1 MRNSRPLADL
11 LRPSTLSDYVGQQH
25 LLAENGP
32 IRQLCERKQLC
43 SMILWGPPGCGKT
56 SLVNLLKEHWQL
68 PVLYLSAINSG
79 IKDIKNLVSSNNND
93 LFEQQK
99 IVFVDEIHRF
109 NKAQQD
115 AFLPYVEN
123 GEIILIGA
131 TTENPAF
138 SINSALLSRMR
149 VFTLKA
155 LSKAELS
162 ELMDKAL
169 YFLNEQ
175 RAKTNQIKV
184 VSDVSATQLIINGS
198 GGDARRLL
206 SNIEVAFSL
215 LPEHLSDEQSKT
227 STQQGMVQLSKQI
240 AERACGESVGSF
252 DKQGDAYYDIL
263 SAFHKSIRG
272 SSVDG
277 SLFWF
282 ARLTLASTDI
292 VPICRRLLAIASE
305 DIGNADPKALQICL
319 NAWDVYHRVGK
330 SEGERAVAQAVI
342 YCALAPKSN
351 AVYEAFK
358 KAKILAKE
366 YANAP
371 VPLHLR
377 NSTSQITK
385 DLGHGKAYQ
394 YAHNYEHAYTPQ
406 QTYLPDEVAITNI
419 YQPNDRGFE
428 KQLAQKIAFLA
439 SLSPTNYKS

>member
-1 MRNSRPLADL
+1 MSAHRPLADL
-11 LRPSTLSDYVGQQH
+11 LRPTNLDDYVGQKH
-25 LLAENGP
+25 LLGASGP
-32 IRQLCERKQLC
+32 IRQLCEREQIC

-56 SLVNLLKEHWQL
+56 SLVNLLKEYWQL
-68 PVLYLSAINSG
+68 PILYLSAINSG
-79 IKDIKNLVSSNNND
+79 IKDIKALVSDNKHD
-93 LFEQQK
+93 LFSQQK

-123 GEIILIGA
+123 GEIVLIGA

-149 VFTLKA
+149 VFTLEA
-155 LSKAELS
+155 LGNEELS
-162 ELMDKAL
+162 DLLERTFSYVNK
-169 YFLNEQ
+169 Q
-175 RAKTNQIKV
+175 REIQQKVQITCQAPAKTL
-184 VSDVSATQLIINGS
+184 LINTS
-198 GGDARRLL
+198 GGDARKLL
-206 SNIEVAFSL
+206 SNIEVA
-215 LPEHLSDEQSKT
+215 LSMLALNDTVLNKALVET
-227 STQQGMVQLSKQI
+227 
-240 AERACGESVGSF
+240 ACGEQVGSF

-263 SAFHKSIRG
+263 SAFHKSVRG

-305 DIGNADPKALQICL
+305 DIGNADPKALQVCL

-351 AVYEAFK
+351 AVYDAFK
-358 KAKILAKE
+358 KAQRLAKE
-366 YANAP
+366 HSNAP

-377 NSTSQITK
+377 NSTSNITK
-385 DLGHGKAYQ
+385 ELGHGEGYQ

-406 QTYLPDEVAITNI
+406 QSYLPEEVSLRNI

-439 SLSPTNYKS
+439 ALDQATEKS

>member
-1 MRNSRPLADL
+1 MSSKRPLADL
-11 LRPSTLSDYVGQQH
+11 LRPACLSDYVGQQH
-25 LLAENGP
+25 LLGKQGP

-43 SMILWGPPGCGKT
+43 SMILWGPAGCGKT

-68 PVLYLSAINSG
+68 PILYLSAISSG
-79 IKDIKNLVSSNNND
+79 IKDIKSLVSSNTND
-93 LFEQQK
+93 LFGQQK

-138 SINSALLSRMR
+138 SINCALLSRMR
-149 VFTLKA
+149 VFTLQA
-155 LSKAELS
+155 LSKTDLNEL
-162 ELMDKAL
+162 LAKA
-169 YFLNEQ
+169 FNFVNEQ
-175 RAKTNQIKV
+175 RKKTNKV
-184 VSDVSATQLIINGS
+184 NIVCETLAKQLFINGC

-206 SNIEVAFSL
+206 SSIEVALSL
-215 LPEHLSDEQSKT
+215 LPESSPETISSGSSIELT
-227 STQQGMVQLSKQI
+227 KQI
-240 AERACGESVGSF
+240 AENACGEQVGSF

-358 KAKILAKE
+358 KAKVLAKE

-371 VPLHLR
+371 VPFHLR

-385 DLGHGKAYQ
+385 DLGHGEAYQ
-394 YAHNYEHAYTPQ
+394 YAHNYEYGFTPQ
-406 QTYLPDEVAITNI
+406 QSYLPDEVSISNI
-419 YQPNDRGFE
+419 YQPSDRGFE
-428 KQLAQKIAFLA
+428 RQLAQKIAFLA
-439 SLSPTNYKS
+439 ALTTTNKKS

>member
-1 MRNSRPLADL
+1 
-11 LRPSTLSDYVGQQH
+11 
-25 LLAENGP
+25 
-32 IRQLCERKQLC
+32 
-43 SMILWGPPGCGKT
+43 
-56 SLVNLLKEHWQL
+56 
-68 PVLYLSAINSG
+68 
-79 IKDIKNLVSSNNND
+79 VSSNTND
-93 LFEQQK
+93 LFGQQK

-138 SINSALLSRMR
+138 SINCALLSRMR

-155 LSKAELS
+155 LSKTDLNEL
-162 ELMDKAL
+162 LAKA
-169 YFLNEQ
+169 FNFVNEQ
-175 RAKTNQIKV
+175 RKKTNKV
-184 VSDVSATQLIINGS
+184 NIVCETLAKQLFINGC

-206 SNIEVAFSL
+206 SSIEVALSL
-215 LPEHLSDEQSKT
+215 LPESSPETISSGSSIELT
-227 STQQGMVQLSKQI
+227 KQI
-240 AERACGESVGSF
+240 AENACGEQVGSF

-358 KAKILAKE
+358 KAKVLAIE

-371 VPLHLR
+371 VPFHLR

-385 DLGHGKAYQ
+385 DLGHGEAYQ
-394 YAHNYEHAYTPQ
+394 YAHNYEYGFTPQ
-406 QTYLPDEVAITNI
+406 QSYLPDEVSISNI
-419 YQPNDRGFE
+419 YQPSDRGFE
-428 KQLAQKIAFLA
+428 RQLAQKIAFLA
-439 SLSPTNYKS
+439 ALTTTNKKS

>member
-1 MRNSRPLADL
+1 MSSKRPLADL
-11 LRPSTLSDYVGQQH
+11 LRPACLSDYVGQQH
-25 LLAENGP
+25 LLGKQGP

-43 SMILWGPPGCGKT
+43 SMILWGPAGCGKT

-68 PVLYLSAINSG
+68 PILYLSAISSG
-79 IKDIKNLVSSNNND
+79 IKDIKSLVSSNTND
-93 LFEQQK
+93 LFGQQK

-138 SINSALLSRMR
+138 SINCALLSRMR
-149 VFTLKA
+149 VFTLQA
-155 LSKAELS
+155 LSKTDLNEL
-162 ELMDKAL
+162 LAKA
-169 YFLNEQ
+169 FNFVNEQ
-175 RAKTNQIKV
+175 RKKTNKV
-184 VSDVSATQLIINGS
+184 NIVCETLAKQLFINGC

-206 SNIEVAFSL
+206 SSIEVALSL
-215 LPEHLSDEQSKT
+215 LPESSPETISSGSSIELT
-227 STQQGMVQLSKQI
+227 KQI
-240 AERACGESVGSF
+240 AENACGEQVGSF

-342 YCALAPKSN
+342 
-351 AVYEAFK
+351 
-358 KAKILAKE
+358 
-366 YANAP
+366 
-371 VPLHLR
+371 
-377 NSTSQITK
+377 
-385 DLGHGKAYQ
+385 
-394 YAHNYEHAYTPQ
+394 
-406 QTYLPDEVAITNI
+406 
-419 YQPNDRGFE
+419 
-428 KQLAQKIAFLA
+428 
-439 SLSPTNYKS
+439 

>member
-1 MRNSRPLADL
+1 MKNTRPLADL
-11 LRPSTLSDYVGQQH
+11 LRPEQVDDYVGQTH
-25 LLAENGP
+25 LLGDKGP
-32 IRQLCERKQLC
+32 IRLLCEQEQVC

-56 SLVNLLKEHWQL
+56 SLVNLLKEYWQL
-68 PVLYLSAINSG
+68 PIVYLSAINSG
-79 IKDIKNLVSSNNND
+79 IKDIKALVTGPKID
-93 LFEQQK
+93 LFNQQK

-109 NKAQQD
+109 NKTQQD

-123 GEIILIGA
+123 GDIVLIGA

-149 VFTLKA
+149 VFTLNA
-155 LSKAELS
+155 LAHSDLSKLLNNAVE
-162 ELMDKAL
+162 
-169 YFLNEQ
+169 FLNIQ
-175 RAKTNQIKV
+175 RLDQNKLPLVCEESAKQI
-184 VSDVSATQLIINGS
+184 LINFC

-206 SNIEVAFSL
+206 SSLEVAISL
-215 LPEHLSDEQSKT
+215 LPQDEIVSGNVSVTITKEL
-227 STQQGMVQLSKQI
+227 VNK
-240 AERACGESVGSF
+240 ACGEQVGSF

-282 ARLTLASTDI
+282 SRLLLASADI

-319 NAWDVYHRVGK
+319 NAWDIYHRVGQK
-330 SEGERAVAQAVI
+330 EGERAVAQAII

-358 KAKILAKE
+358 KAQRLAKQF
-366 YANAP
+366 ANEP

-377 NSTSQITK
+377 NSTSKITEQ
-385 DLGHGKAYQ
+385 LGHGKDYQ
-394 YAHNYEHAYTPQ
+394 YAHNYEHAYTPEQ
-406 QTYLPDEVAITNI
+406 SYLPDKVAEGNL
-419 YQPNDRGFE
+419 YQPNERGFE
-428 KQLAQKIAFLA
+428 KQLNQKIAFLQ
-439 SLSPTNYKS
+439 SLDQINKKS

>member
-1 MRNSRPLADL
+1 MINTRPLADL
-11 LRPSTLSDYVGQQH
+11 LRPNTLDDYVGQQH
-25 LLAENGP
+25 LLGDNGP
-32 IRQLCERKQLC
+32 IRTLCEKEQVC

-56 SLVNLLKEHWQL
+56 SLVNLLEQYWQL
-68 PVLYLSAINSG
+68 TIVHLSAINSG
-79 IKDIKNLVSSNNND
+79 IKDIKALVSGPNTD
-93 LFEQQK
+93 LFNKQK

-109 NKAQQD
+109 NKTQQD

-123 GEIILIGA
+123 GDIVLIGA

-149 VFTLKA
+149 VFTLEGLSSTDLNQLLTKA
-155 LSKAELS
+155 IN
-162 ELMDKAL
+162 
-169 YFLNEQ
+169 FLNTKRLTDGKPELYCDDL
-175 RAKTNQIKV
+175 ASQI
-184 VSDVSATQLIINGS
+184 LINFC

-206 SNIEVAFSL
+206 SNFEVAVSL
-215 LPEHLSDEQSKT
+215 LPQSNEPSNT
-227 STQQGMVQLSKQI
+227 SLANITKELI
-240 AERACGESVGSF
+240 TAACGEHIGNF

-263 SAFHKSIRG
+263 SAFHKSVRG

-282 ARLTLASTDI
+282 SRLLLASSDI

-319 NAWDVYHRVGK
+319 NAWDIYHRVGK
-330 SEGERAVAQAVI
+330 SEGERAVAQAII

-358 KAKILAKE
+358 KAQLLAKQ
-366 YANAP
+366 YANEP

-377 NSTSQITK
+377 NSTSKITEQ
-385 DLGHGKAYQ
+385 LGHGHNYL

-406 QTYLPDEVAITNI
+406 QSYLPQSMTESNI
-419 YQPNDRGFE
+419 YKPNDRGFE
-428 KQLAQKIAFLA
+428 KQLAQKVAFLQ
-439 SLSPTNYKS
+439 SLDTTKRKS